1 MDLTVTSEALEALIR
16 EAAEAYPRE
25 CCGILYGASGHIE
38 RAQATAN
45 VHSDPARHFE
55 IDPQA
60 LLDAHRS
67 ARVGGA
73 EVAGYYHSHPI
84 GRAAPSGT
92 DRASASGDGRVWAIV
107 ANGKVTF
114 WQDDPEG
121 FRALSYT
128 VRPG

>member
-1 MDLTVTSEALEALIR
+1 MDLTVTSEALGAMIAHADR
-16 EAAEAYPRE
+16 EEPGE
-25 CCGILYGASGHIE
+25 CCGILYGVSGHIA

-73 EVAGYYHSHPI
+73 GVAGYYHSHPN

-92 DRASASGDGRVWAIV
+92 DRASASGDGRIWAIV
-107 ANGKVTF
+107 AGGKVTF
-114 WQDDPEG
+114 WRDDPGG

>member
-1 MDLTVTSEALEALIR
+1 MDLTVTSNALEAMIAHADR
-16 EAAEAYPRE
+16 TKPDE
-25 CCGILYGASGHIE
+25 CCGILYGTREHVA

-45 VHSDPARHFE
+45 LHPDPARHFE

-67 ARVGGA
+67 AREGGA
-73 EVAGYYHSHPI
+73 GVAGYYHSHPN
-84 GRAAPSGT
+84 GRAAPSMT
-92 DRASASGDGRVWAIV
+92 DRASASGDGRIWAIV

-114 WQDDPEG
+114 WRDEPNG
-121 FRALSYT
+121 FCALSYT

>member
-1 MDLTVTSEALEALIR
+1 MLIVDEIVIEALIR
-16 EAAEAYPRE
+16 EAAEAHPHE
-25 CCGILYGASGHIE
+25 CCGILYGASGHIA

-73 EVAGYYHSHPI
+73 RVAGYYHSHPN

-107 ANGKVTF
+107 ASGEVTF
-114 WQDDPEG
+114 WRDDPGG

>member
-1 MDLTVTSEALEALIR
+1 MDLTVTSEALGAMIAHADR
-16 EAAEAYPRE
+16 EEPGE
-25 CCGILYGASGHIE
+25 CCGILYGTSRQIA

-45 VHSDPARHFE
+45 VHPDPARHFE

-67 ARVGGA
+67 ARGGGA
-73 EVAGYYHSHPI
+73 EVAGYYHSHPN

-92 DRASASGDGRVWAIV
+92 DQASASGDGRIWAIV
-107 ANGKVTF
+107 ASGKVTF
-114 WQDDPEG
+114 WRDDLEG